1 MPIGVPPASR
11 LTWWHVRETFPPNIS
26 ALRFARLATQRIAIV
41 PCLPIHSLTQRT
53 GGPAPRYPTGAR
65 LAIGESA
72 ATKRAG
78 TLGPRHGS
86 IVHSF
91 PSNSLWQLMQDMYWL
106 SFWANPVRAAT

>member
-11 LTWWHVRETFPPNIS
+11 LTWWHVRETFPPNIF

-72 ATKRAG
+72 ATKK
-78 TLGPRHGS
+78 T
-86 IVHSF
+86 
-91 PSNSLWQLMQDMYWL
+91 
-106 SFWANPVRAAT
+106 